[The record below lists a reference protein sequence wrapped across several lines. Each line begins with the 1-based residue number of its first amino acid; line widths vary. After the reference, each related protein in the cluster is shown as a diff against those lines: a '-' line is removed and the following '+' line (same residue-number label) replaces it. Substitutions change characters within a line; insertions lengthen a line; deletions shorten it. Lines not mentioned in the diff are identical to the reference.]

1 VNSDEFYRA
10 LDETSYELQA
20 EIERRFNSLLDE
32 HEKQLRRFGVEPLR
46 SRGEYAIELLTFGVL
61 LGEFGALAAATS
73 AEVVAEMEALYRL
86 RTVDPNRKADA
97 DRRRGELFADMLWGA
112 LGRREKDVVTRPA
125 FGDLL
130 RWLSATGE
138 FVQEAHRLET
148 WRHAYVSESEHEFA
162 SRLAALTHWF
172 RSVAHER
179 LGQWTSEVEAFR
191 TKILEARVPREDLLL
206 VTRREV
212 LYHLN
217 LLGAKVMNLGFE
229 SGYVTRPRK
238 VVLLPGCMRA
248 KEGECRARRE
258 GLDIQCTHCS
268 SQCQVS
274 AITKLG
280 ALHGFEVYIVPHASS
295 FTAWLEHW
303 RGDGSTALVAA
314 ACPLHLVSGGYEMRA
329 LGIDAQCVFLDFS
342 GCRRHWHAVGTP
354 THVDA
359 RRLLRVVKG
368 DSIETQRT
376 SYSDKA
382 CDTEVCAGPKELAS

>member
-1 VNSDEFYRA
+1 MNSDEFYRT
-10 LDETSYELQA
+10 LDETSCELQA
-20 EIERRFNSLLDE
+20 EIERRFNFLLDE
-32 HEKQLRRFGVEPLR
+32 HEKQLRNDGVKSLR

-61 LGEFGALAAATS
+61 LGEYGALAAATT
-73 AEVVAEMEALYRL
+73 VQIVAEMETLYQL

-97 DRRRGELFADMLWGA
+97 DRRRGELFAEMLWGTVA
-112 LGRREKDVVTRPA
+112 KSKKEVITRPA
-125 FGDLL
+125 FIDFV

-138 FVQEAHRLET
+138 FVQEANRLVT
-148 WRHAYVSESEHEFA
+148 WSHVYVSENESEFA
-162 SRLAALTHWF
+162 TRLEALTLWF
-172 RSVAHER
+172 RSFASDR
-179 LGQWTSEVEAFR
+179 LGQWTKGVEAFR
-191 TKILEARVPREDLLL
+191 GKILLARVPREDLLL

-217 LLGAKVMNLGFE
+217 LLGAKVMNVGFE

-248 KEGECRARRE
+248 KESECRARRE

-280 ALHGFEVYIVPHASS
+280 VLQGFEVYIVPHASS

-314 ACPLHLVSGGYEMRA
+314 ACPLHLVAGGYEMRA

-354 THVDA
+354 THLDA
-359 RRLLRVVKG
+359 RRLLHVVKE
-368 DSIETQRT
+368 S
-376 SYSDKA
+376 
-382 CDTEVCAGPKELAS
+382 AS